1 MDQYIDKENTDE
13 IISELKA
20 CKSLEEIKDLINR
33 TFPNW
38 MRHFYS
44 TYSQDYPSLIFGYV
58 SVCKNLN
65 VSPKGIILVDFIP
78 TESENCTLLIKFLD
92 TMTVNGFCV
101 RKLSEFFPCSIC
113 SALIPSKSIYTKLA
127 FTKPECVPEKWS
139 NKCIKC
145 GDFQGSSKDS
155 GNTKKEDIYK

>member
-1 MDQYIDKENTDE
+1 MDPYIDTENSDE
-13 IISELKA
+13 IISQLKS
-20 CKSLEEIKDLINR
+20 CKSLEEIKDLITR

-65 VSPKGIILVDFIP
+65 TTPKGIVLVDFIP
-78 TESENCTLLIKFLD
+78 AEQEIGKYTLLTKFLD

-101 RKLSEFFPCSIC
+101 RKLSEFFPCNVC

-139 NKCIKC
+139 NRCRKCT
-145 GDFQGSSKDS
+145 S
-155 GNTKKEDIYK
+155 